1 MTKEQAGILG
11 SEPHTG
17 GLAIP
22 STKHKPPKNL
32 ADGMIKALRP
42 RQWVKNVL
50 VLAAPMA
57 AGSVVL
63 LNRRTIIDVA
73 IAFAVFCMA
82 ASAIYLVND
91 AKDVEADRAHPTK
104 QFRPIA
110 AGVLPVGLAYGMAV
124 LLIAGSVG
132 VSLLASSGRNLAI
145 VMAIYIVLQLGY
157 CFGWK
162 HLPVIDIALVS
173 SGFMLRAMAGGV
185 AAGITLSQWFL
196 LVAAFGS
203 LFMASGKRYAEI
215 LLAEKSGAKI
225 RKALE
230 GYTPTYLRFV
240 WPTWCSI
247 MAPFGT
253 KFQWCHL
260 PSLSCVMRLML
271 TVVTVVLQTSWH
283 SVIAPFKYLRS
294 HGSDASPQRSIL
306 PLLCPNSYFCENA
319 GQGMF

>member
-57 AGSVVL
+57 AGSDVL

-110 AGVLPVGLAYGMAV
+110 GAAHCGIGGGIAAGIQRPQPGHCDG
-124 LLIAGSVG
+124 
-132 VSLLASSGRNLAI
+132 NLH
-145 VMAIYIVLQLGY
+145 
-157 CFGWK
+157 C
-162 HLPVIDIALVS
+162 
-173 SGFMLRAMAGGV
+173 V
-185 AAGITLSQWFL
+185 AAGL
-196 LVAAFGS
+196 LLRVE
-203 LFMASGKRYAEI
+203 ASA
-215 LLAEKSGAKI
+215 
-225 RKALE
+225 
-230 GYTPTYLRFV
+230 
-240 WPTWCSI
+240 
-247 MAPFGT
+247 
-253 KFQWCHL
+253 
-260 PSLSCVMRLML
+260 
-271 TVVTVVLQTSWH
+271 
-283 SVIAPFKYLRS
+283 
-294 HGSDASPQRSIL
+294 SD
-306 PLLCPNSYFCENA
+306 
-319 GQGMF
+319 